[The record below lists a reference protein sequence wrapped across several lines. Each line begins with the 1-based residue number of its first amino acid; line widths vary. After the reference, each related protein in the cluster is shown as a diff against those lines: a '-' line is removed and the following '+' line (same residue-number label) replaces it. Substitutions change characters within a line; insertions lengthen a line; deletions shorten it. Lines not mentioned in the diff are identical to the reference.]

1 MRTLAVATL
10 KSDYNLAVLL
20 EIARLPRS
28 TFYYHLH
35 ALNRPDR
42 HAAVKALITEIFSS
56 RQGRYG
62 HRRIRL
68 ELHRRGMQISQKT
81 VWKLM
86 RELGLKCKTRSRK
99 RYVSYRGQVG
109 TIADNVLNRDF
120 TATEPNQKW
129 VTDVTEFRIGADKLY
144 LSPIMDLF
152 DRSVLSYSIGPS
164 PTVEFTLTPLK
175 AALSALPPGAT
186 VLVHSDQGFQYQHGA
201 WRAALANAGARQS
214 MSRKGNCL
222 DNAVMENFFGHV
234 KEEMFHHDPHDDIAA
249 LESALH
255 TYIAW
260 YNTQRLSL
268 TLKGMSPIEYRT
280 HALAA

>member
-10 KSDYNLAVLL
+10 KSDHNLAVLL
-20 EIARLPRS
+20 EIADLPRS
-28 TFYYHLH
+28 TFYYHLR
-35 ALNRPDR
+35 ALTRPDP
-42 HAAVKALITEIFSS
+42 HAKVKDLITEIFTSQ
-56 RQGRYG
+56 QGRYG

-68 ELHRRGMQISQKT
+68 ELHRRGVQISQKT

-86 RELGLKCKTRSRK
+86 SDLGLKCKTRSRK

-109 TIADNVLNRDF
+109 MIADNVLNRDF
-120 TATEPNQKW
+120 TTTGPNQKW

-144 LSPIMDLF
+144 FSPIMDLY
-152 DRSVLSYSIGPS
+152 DRSVLSYSIGASPS
-164 PTVEFTLTPLK
+164 VEFTLTPLK
-175 AALSALPPGAT
+175 AALSTLPPGAT
-186 VLVHSDQGFQYQHGA
+186 VLVHSDQGFQYQHQS
-201 WRAALANAGARQS
+201 WRIALASAGARQS
-214 MSRKGNCL
+214 MSRKGNCF

-234 KEEMFHHDPHDDIAA
+234 KEEMFHHDTHHSIDE
-249 LESALH
+249 LEAALH

-268 TLKGMSPIEYRT
+268 TLEGMSPMEYRT